1 MDKSKIDPKKKAK
14 PAKAAP
20 DEVKAELSEE
30 QLSDVSGGLLKNCVA
45 GAHYKKVIIE

>member
-14 PAKAAP
+14 PAKASA
-20 DEVKAELSEE
+20 DDVKAELSEE